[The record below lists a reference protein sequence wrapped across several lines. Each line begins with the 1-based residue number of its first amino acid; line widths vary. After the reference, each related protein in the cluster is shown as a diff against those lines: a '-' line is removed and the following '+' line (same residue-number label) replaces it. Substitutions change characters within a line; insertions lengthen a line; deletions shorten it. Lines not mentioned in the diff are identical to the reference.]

1 MLLAG
6 GLALT
11 VAGCGGDD
19 GGPEGVSDPIV
30 VDSGDGQTSAD
41 EPTTEQTS
49 GPGEATSSATASP
62 ETTSTPPD
70 ADLREVSFA
79 VDVQRALR
87 ISAETAGADEV
98 VPTIDLDF
106 SEHYGAWVWT
116 VETLTGGT
124 DHEVEIDADTG
135 AVLDHEQDSGD
146 DERAVDP
153 TDPMTP
159 ERAMELATAEVD
171 GPVRAWQLQWDDGAK
186 VYEVEIG
193 SGDEDEDVIVA
204 VDSGQVTVDD

>member
-1 MLLAG
+1 MRWC
-6 GLALT
+6 T
-11 VAGCGGDD
+11 
-19 GGPEGVSDPIV
+19 P
-30 VDSGDGQTSAD
+30 
-41 EPTTEQTS
+41 
-49 GPGEATSSATASP
+49 
-62 ETTSTPPD
+62 STW
-70 ADLREVSFA
+70 
-79 VDVQRALR
+79 
-87 ISAETAGADEV
+87 
-98 VPTIDLDF
+98 DF

-135 AVLDHEQDSGD
+135 AVLDHEQDSSDD